1 MKSVAA
7 KQLGKMMAGQKLGS
21 FFDIISTNVGKMAKS
36 GTAAALR
43 AGTDTFM
50 PGIGQKELP
59 AILRSGTSSLIPQ
72 TAQAAAQL
80 GVAATAAMG
89 IDRIFDQQ
97 SVYTQPMNGGTG
109 NKGMDQFLASQQLQN
124 QKFMND
130 MMLIQARAES
140 RIPGAQY
147 PGSLLNMTQRS
158 DVLRDAAEA
167 ERIYT
172 DAGEITNREVQ
183 SIGRMIYGT
192 GLRA

>member
-7 KQLGKMMAGQKLGS
+7 KQLGKMMAGQNLGK
-21 FFDIISTNVGKMAKS
+21 FFDTISTNVGRIAKS
-36 GTAAALR
+36 GSQAALKT
-43 AGTDTFM
+43 GTDVFM
-50 PGIGQKELP
+50 PGIAQNQLP
-59 AILRSGTSSLIPQ
+59 AILRSSASSIIPQ
-72 TAQAAAQL
+72 TVQAAAQL
-80 GVAATAAMG
+80 GVAGLGAYG
-89 IDRIFDQQ
+89 LDKVFDQQ
-97 SVYTQPMNGGTG
+97 SAYTQPMKGGTG
-109 NKGMDQFLASQQLQN
+109 NKGMDQFLASQELQN
-124 QKFMND
+124 QKFQND

-147 PGSLLNMTQRS
+147 PGSLLNMTQKS

>member
-1 MKSVAA
+1 MKRQFA
-7 KQLGKMMAGQKLGS
+7 KMMAGQNLGK
-21 FFDIISTNVGKMAKS
+21 FFDTISTNVGRIAKS
-36 GTAAALR
+36 GSQAALKT
-43 AGTDTFM
+43 GTDVFM
-50 PGIGQKELP
+50 PGIAQNQLP
-59 AILRSGTSSLIPQ
+59 AILRSSTSSIIPQ

-80 GVAATAAMG
+80 GVAGLGAYG
-89 IDRIFDQQ
+89 LDKVFDQQ
-97 SVYTQPMNGGTG
+97 SVHSQPMKGGTG

-124 QKFMND
+124 QKFMHD
-130 MMLIQARAES
+130 MMLVQARAES

-167 ERIYT
+167 ERLYT

-183 SIGRMIYGT
+183 GIGRMIYGT